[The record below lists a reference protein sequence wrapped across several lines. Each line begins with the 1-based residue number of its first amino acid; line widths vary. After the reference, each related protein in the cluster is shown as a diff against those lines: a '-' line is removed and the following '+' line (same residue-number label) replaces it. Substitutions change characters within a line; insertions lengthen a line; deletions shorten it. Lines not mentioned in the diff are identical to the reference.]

1 MEKYVEYISNDKLR
15 AELAAFRLSAHTLD
29 IERGRHGNVQREN
42 RICRLC
48 SMSMVESEFHF
59 LLVCLRYNDT
69 RRELF
74 PSTAWPS
81 VAKFIT
87 IMA

>member
-48 SMSMVESEFHF
+48 SMSMVE
-59 LLVCLRYNDT
+59 
-69 RRELF
+69 
-74 PSTAWPS
+74 
-81 VAKFIT
+81 
-87 IMA
+87 